1 MGKKEE
7 ESGIKSIISNSRRRS
22 GGKGGSIRS

>member
-7 ESGIKSIISNSRRRS
+7 ESGIKSIISNSRRS